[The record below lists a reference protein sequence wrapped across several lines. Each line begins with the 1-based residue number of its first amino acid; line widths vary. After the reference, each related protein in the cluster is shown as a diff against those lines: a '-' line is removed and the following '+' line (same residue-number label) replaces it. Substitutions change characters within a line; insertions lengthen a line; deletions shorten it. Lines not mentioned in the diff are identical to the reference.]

1 VWLYNRRKKQYRKC
15 FTGIRKSDKQKSEVT
30 AMNTKS
36 AKKEFVDAIRDKKR
50 VKVIFY
56 SQEEKRFLVRVCAPI
71 DYGMDASVS
80 ASTADAER
88 LHFWDYEGK
97 KEGQHAAQTAHTLSL
112 RADQVR
118 SMNVLDEFFD
128 PSELVAS
135 SVESTRRSYS

>member
-1 VWLYNRRKKQYRKC
+1 
-15 FTGIRKSDKQKSEVT
+15 
-30 AMNTKS
+30 MNTKS

-80 ASTADAER
+80 SNGAER
-88 LHFWDYEGK
+88 LNFWDYEGK
-97 KEGQHAAQTAHTLSL
+97 KEGQTAAHTLSL

-135 SVESTRRSYS
+135 STSTTGRSYS

>member
-1 VWLYNRRKKQYRKC
+1 
-15 FTGIRKSDKQKSEVT
+15 
-30 AMNTKS
+30 MNTKS

-80 ASTADAER
+80 ANGAER
-88 LHFWDYEGK
+88 LNFWDYEGQ
-97 KEGQHAAQTAHTLSL
+97 KEGQSTGQTAHTLSL

-135 SVESTRRSYS
+135 STNTTGRSYS

>member
-1 VWLYNRRKKQYRKC
+1 
-15 FTGIRKSDKQKSEVT
+15 
-30 AMNTKS
+30 MNTKS

-80 ASTADAER
+80 GNASSTGAER
-88 LHFWDYEGK
+88 LNFWDYEGK
-97 KEGQHAAQTAHTLSL
+97 KEGQTAAHTLSL

-128 PSELVAS
+128 PSELVA
-135 SVESTRRSYS
+135 VSTSTTGRSYS

>member
-1 VWLYNRRKKQYRKC
+1 
-15 FTGIRKSDKQKSEVT
+15 
-30 AMNTKS
+30 MNTKS

-80 ASTADAER
+80 NNGAER
-88 LHFWDYEGK
+88 LNFWDYEGK
-97 KEGQHAAQTAHTLSL
+97 KEGQTSAHTLSL

-135 SVESTRRSYS
+135 STSTTGRSYS

>member
-1 VWLYNRRKKQYRKC
+1 
-15 FTGIRKSDKQKSEVT
+15 
-30 AMNTKS
+30 MNTKS

-80 ASTADAER
+80 AGVER
-88 LHFWDYEGK
+88 LNFWDYEGQ
-97 KEGQHAAQTAHTLSL
+97 KEAQNAGQSTHTLSL

-135 SVESTRRSYS
+135 NAGRSDRSYS

>member
-1 VWLYNRRKKQYRKC
+1 
-15 FTGIRKSDKQKSEVT
+15 
-30 AMNTKS
+30 MNTKS

-80 ASTADAER
+80 GAGAER
-88 LHFWDYEGK
+88 LNFWDYEGQ
-97 KEGQHAAQTAHTLSL
+97 KEAQNSGQATHTLSL

-128 PSELVAS
+128 PSELVVAS
-135 SVESTRRSYS
+135 NTSSSGRSYS

>member
-1 VWLYNRRKKQYRKC
+1 
-15 FTGIRKSDKQKSEVT
+15 
-30 AMNTKS
+30 MNTKS

-80 ASTADAER
+80 AGAER
-88 LHFWDYEGK
+88 LNFWDYEGK
-97 KEGQHAAQTAHTLSL
+97 KEAQTSAQAKHTLSL

-118 SMNVLDEFFD
+118 SMNVLDELFD

-135 SVESTRRSYS
+135 NTSSSGRSYS

>member
-1 VWLYNRRKKQYRKC
+1 
-15 FTGIRKSDKQKSEVT
+15 
-30 AMNTKS
+30 MNTKS

-80 ASTADAER
+80 ANGAER
-88 LHFWDYEGK
+88 LNFWDYEGK
-97 KEGQHAAQTAHTLSL
+97 KEGQTAAHTLSL

-135 SVESTRRSYS
+135 STSTTGRSYS

>member
-1 VWLYNRRKKQYRKC
+1 
-15 FTGIRKSDKQKSEVT
+15 
-30 AMNTKS
+30 MNTKS

-71 DYGMDASVS
+71 DYGMDASVNANVS
-80 ASTADAER
+80 GNGAER
-88 LHFWDYEGK
+88 LNFWDYEGQ
-97 KEGQHAAQTAHTLSL
+97 KEGQTAHTLSL

-128 PSELVAS
+128 PSELVA
-135 SVESTRRSYS
+135 VNTSTTGRSYS

>member
-1 VWLYNRRKKQYRKC
+1 
-15 FTGIRKSDKQKSEVT
+15 
-30 AMNTKS
+30 MNTKS

-71 DYGMDASVS
+71 DYGMDAGVS
-80 ASTADAER
+80 ATSNGAER
-88 LHFWDYEGK
+88 LNFWDYEGK
-97 KEGQHAAQTAHTLSL
+97 KEGQNAQAAHTLSL

-135 SVESTRRSYS
+135 NSSTTGRSYS

>member
-1 VWLYNRRKKQYRKC
+1 
-15 FTGIRKSDKQKSEVT
+15 
-30 AMNTKS
+30 MNTKS

-80 ASTADAER
+80 GDLSANVSSNGAER
-88 LHFWDYEGK
+88 LNFWDYEGQ
-97 KEGQHAAQTAHTLSL
+97 KEGQSTGQTAHTLSL

-128 PSELVAS
+128 PSELVAA
-135 SVESTRRSYS
+135 STSTTGRSYS

>member
-1 VWLYNRRKKQYRKC
+1 
-15 FTGIRKSDKQKSEVT
+15 
-30 AMNTKS
+30 MNTKS

-71 DYGMDASVS
+71 DYGMDASVNP
-80 ASTADAER
+80 TAGAER
-88 LHFWDYEGK
+88 LNFWDYEGK
-97 KEGQHAAQTAHTLSL
+97 KEGQNAGQAAHTLSL

-135 SVESTRRSYS
+135 NTSATGRSYS

>member
-1 VWLYNRRKKQYRKC
+1 
-15 FTGIRKSDKQKSEVT
+15 
-30 AMNTKS
+30 MNTKS

-80 ASTADAER
+80 GDISSNGAER
-88 LHFWDYEGK
+88 LNFWDYEGQ
-97 KEGQHAAQTAHTLSL
+97 KEGQSTGQTAHTLSL

-128 PSELVAS
+128 PSELVAA
-135 SVESTRRSYS
+135 STSTTGRSYS

>member
-1 VWLYNRRKKQYRKC
+1 
-15 FTGIRKSDKQKSEVT
+15 
-30 AMNTKS
+30 MNTKS

-71 DYGMDASVS
+71 DYGMDAGVN

-97 KEGQHAAQTAHTLSL
+97 KEGQNADQTAHTLSL

>member
-1 VWLYNRRKKQYRKC
+1 
-15 FTGIRKSDKQKSEVT
+15 
-30 AMNTKS
+30 MNTKS

-80 ASTADAER
+80 TSTTDAER
-88 LHFWDYEGK
+88 LHFWDFEGK
-97 KEGQHAAQTAHTLSL
+97 KEGQQAGQTAHTLSL

-118 SMNVLDEFFD
+118 SMNVLEEFFD
-128 PSELVAS
+128 PSELFVR
-135 SVESTRRSYS
+135 SVDTSRRSYS

>member
-1 VWLYNRRKKQYRKC
+1 
-15 FTGIRKSDKQKSEVT
+15 
-30 AMNTKS
+30 MNTKS

-80 ASTADAER
+80 ANGAER
-88 LHFWDYEGK
+88 LNFWDYEGK
-97 KEGQHAAQTAHTLSL
+97 KEGQTAAHTLSL

-135 SVESTRRSYS
+135 STNTTGRSYS

>member
-1 VWLYNRRKKQYRKC
+1 
-15 FTGIRKSDKQKSEVT
+15 
-30 AMNTKS
+30 MNTKS

-71 DYGMDASVS
+71 DYGMDAGVS
-80 ASTADAER
+80 ATSSGAER
-88 LHFWDYEGK
+88 LNFWDYEGA
-97 KEGQHAAQTAHTLSL
+97 KEGQNAGQATHTLSL

-128 PSELVAS
+128 PNELVAS
-135 SVESTRRSYS
+135 TTNTTGRSYS

>member
-1 VWLYNRRKKQYRKC
+1 
-15 FTGIRKSDKQKSEVT
+15 
-30 AMNTKS
+30 MNTKS

-80 ASTADAER
+80 PAAGAER
-88 LHFWDYEGK
+88 LNFWDYEGK
-97 KEGQHAAQTAHTLSL
+97 KEGQNAGQAAHTLSL

-135 SVESTRRSYS
+135 NASTTGRSYS